1 MKTNSSP
8 FITAGLVVA
17 LVTPLFA
24 VEAPEDNAP
33 PPPTAAAK
41 PRATQ
46 LPEIKLQQEDKAAAV
61 MPSAFLGVVSS
72 DVPEVLADHLNLKP
86 GEGVIVRALVP
97 DGPAAKAGLVI
108 NDVITRVAGKAVGSP
123 QDISEQITAHKPGDS
138 VDLDLIHKGKAT
150 QLKINLGSKPEE
162 LAATEPEALDPLQLD
177 GIPKDLADRIR
188 KAVAENLRGLDLQ
201 LGDAE
206 GQVGPQ
212 MEEAM
217 RELRLRMQGAIGQGF
232 MLPGDDVDAKVKAQG
247 GATIRMN
254 DNKGSVEVKSTD
266 GSKEVT
272 IRDQQD
278 KVVWNG
284 PWDTAQDKAAAPA
297 DVRSR
302 VDSLNIDTSF
312 KGAGLRLQLN
322 QAEAPK
328 N

>member
-33 PPPTAAAK
+33 PPAAAAN
-41 PRATQ
+41 PQAAQ
-46 LPEIKLQQEDKAAAV
+46 LPEIKLQQEDKAADV
-61 MPSAFLGVVSS
+61 MATAFLGVVSS

-86 GEGVIVRALVP
+86 GEGVIVRSLVP
-97 DGPAAKAGLVI
+97 EGPAAKAGLVI

-188 KAVAENLRGLDLQ
+188 KAVEGNLRGLDLQ

-217 RELRLRMQGAIGQGF
+217 RELRLRMQGVIGQGF

-254 DNKGSVEVKSTD
+254 DNKGSVEIKSTD

>member
-8 FITAGLVVA
+8 FITAGLVAA

-33 PPPTAAAK
+33 PPASAVK
-41 PRATQ
+41 PQAQ
-46 LPEIKLQQEDKAAAV
+46 LPEIKLQQEEKAAAV

-86 GEGVIVRALVP
+86 GEGVIVRSLVP
-97 DGPAAKAGLVI
+97 DGPAAKAGLAI

-123 QDISEQITAHKPGDS
+123 QDISEQVTAHKPGDA
-138 VDLDLIHKGKAT
+138 VELDLIHKGKAT
-150 QLKINLGSKPEE
+150 QLKINLGSKPQEF
-162 LAATEPEALDPLQLD
+162 AANDPQTVDPLQFD
-177 GIPKDLADRIR
+177 GIPKELAERIR
-188 KAVAENLRGLDLQ
+188 KAVEGNLRGLDLQ
-201 LGDAE
+201 LEDAE
-206 GQVGPQ
+206 AQVGPK

-217 RELRLRMQGAIGQGF
+217 RELKLRMQGAIGQGF
-232 MLPGDDVDAKVKAQG
+232 ALPGDDGDAKAQVQG

-254 DNKGSVEVKSTD
+254 DGKGSVEVKSAD

-278 KVVWNG
+278 NVVWNG
-284 PWDTAQDKAAAPA
+284 PWDTAQDKEAAPA
-297 DVRSR
+297 DVRKR
-302 VDSLNIDTSF
+302 VDSLNIDKDF
-312 KGAGLRLQLN
+312 KGAGLRLQMN
-322 QAEAPK
+322 QAEEPK